1 MCCDMRYAWDVE
13 FQLSSVVSFYFY
25 KKISLKTNGQIT
37 TYPSVVCLKF
47 KLPTSGLKFD
57 NLPT

>member
-1 MCCDMRYAWDVE
+1 MCCDMRYGM
-13 FQLSSVVSFYFY
+13 LSFNFY

-37 TYPSVVCLKF
+37 TYPPVVCLKF
-47 KLPTSGLKFD
+47 KLSTYGLKID

>member
-47 KLPTSGLKFD
+47 KLPAYLWFKS
-57 NLPT
+57 